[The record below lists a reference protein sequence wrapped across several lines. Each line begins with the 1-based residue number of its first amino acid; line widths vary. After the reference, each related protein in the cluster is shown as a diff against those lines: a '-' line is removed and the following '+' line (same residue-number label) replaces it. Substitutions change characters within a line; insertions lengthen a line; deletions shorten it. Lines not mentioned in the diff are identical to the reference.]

1 MPSGNTASPPCS
13 AVRRTSEA
21 WPYPTKERSS
31 RAYSVE
37 QRQSGSVG
45 DSVCS
50 DHSLVGIT
58 LQLSEDKVVV
68 MKGAGKILPNGS
80 ESSAG
85 STCGGIE

>member
-1 MPSGNTASPPCS
+1 MSGELQ
-13 AVRRTSEA
+13 RRGHILQKREA
-21 WPYPTKERSS
+21 FI
-31 RAYSVE
+31 AYSVE

-50 DHSLVGIT
+50 DHSLVGST
-58 LQLSEDKVVV
+58 LQLSEDKVGV
-68 MKGAGKILPNGS
+68 MKGAGNILPNGS